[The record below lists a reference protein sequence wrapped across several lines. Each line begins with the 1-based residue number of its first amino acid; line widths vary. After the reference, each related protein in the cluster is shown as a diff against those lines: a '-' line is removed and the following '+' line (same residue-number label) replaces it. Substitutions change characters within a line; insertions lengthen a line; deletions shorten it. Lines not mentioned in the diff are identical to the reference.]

1 MSTFTIIEDGLPKE
15 INRRT
20 IKERAHDVG
29 FSDTYIETFDG
40 NETELERMV
49 LPRELAKYQ

>member
-29 FSDTYIETFDG
+29 FSDTYIETFD
-40 NETELERMV
+40 NLKELERMV